1 MKRSVTEVIRGGF
14 DLTVANWPLL
24 LLRIAEHVVIA
35 MIAIASILAI
45 IVPIAVSAGLGH
57 FTLDQPGDVDVRD
70 VILGLLMQ
78 HWLLLLFVLLVITAV
93 LVVFVALHS
102 FVQAGCA
109 QVYVTRALQ
118 PATGGLRAR
127 PTSFSIDRFLAGGK
141 RGWLP
146 VFWIYNIAWLFAGVV
161 LLVPI
166 LPIPFLIALTGE
178 STGSIVVGCVLLA
191 LWAFFAIM
199 VALATAL
206 WTMKAIVVSMTRNLD
221 ARASLKEA
229 RRAIRAEPGS
239 HFAVGFIMLV
249 IWFGGTALIG
259 TVSGVMSIGHATPLA
274 LLTAPLQIF
283 VSLINAVFS
292 SALESWFLASFISME
307 S

>member
-1 MKRSVTEVIRGGF
+1 
-14 DLTVANWPLL
+14 
-24 LLRIAEHVVIA
+24 
-35 MIAIASILAI
+35 
-45 IVPIAVSAGLGH
+45 
-57 FTLDQPGDVDVRD
+57 
-70 VILGLLMQ
+70 
-78 HWLLLLFVLLVITAV
+78 
-93 LVVFVALHS
+93 
-102 FVQAGCA
+102 
-109 QVYVTRALQ
+109 
-118 PATGGLRAR
+118 
-127 PTSFSIDRFLAGGK
+127 
-141 RGWLP
+141 
-146 VFWIYNIAWLFAGVV
+146 
-161 LLVPI
+161 
-166 LPIPFLIALTGE
+166 
-178 STGSIVVGCVLLA
+178 
-191 LWAFFAIM
+191 
-199 VALATAL
+199 
-206 WTMKAIVVSMTRNLD
+206 MTRNLD

>member
-1 MKRSVTEVIRGGF
+1 MKRSVTEVIRGGY
-14 DLTVANWPLL
+14 DLTIANWPLL
-24 LLRIAEHVVIA
+24 LLRIAEHLLVA
-35 MIAIASILAI
+35 MLAIASIVAI

-57 FTLDQPGDVDVRD
+57 FTLDQPGGVDDAREI
-70 VILGLLMQ
+70 ILGLLAQ
-78 HWLLLLFVLLVITAV
+78 HWLLLLFILLLITVVLAVI
-93 LVVFVALHS
+93 VALHS

-109 QVYVTRALQ
+109 QVYLDR
-118 PATGGLRAR
+118 
-127 PTSFSIDRFLAGGK
+127 SFSIDRFLAGGK

-146 VFWIYNIAWLFAGVV
+146 VFWIYNLAWLVAGVV

-191 LWAFFAIM
+191 LWAFFAVI

-206 WTMKAIVVSMTRNLD
+206 WSMKAIVLSMTRNLD

-229 RRAIRAEPGS
+229 RLAIRAEPGP

-249 IWFGGTALIG
+249 IWLGGTALIG
-259 TVSGVMSIGHATPLA
+259 TMSGVMSIGHATPLA
-274 LLTAPLQIF
+274 LITAPLQI
-283 VSLINAVFS
+283 VISLINAIFS